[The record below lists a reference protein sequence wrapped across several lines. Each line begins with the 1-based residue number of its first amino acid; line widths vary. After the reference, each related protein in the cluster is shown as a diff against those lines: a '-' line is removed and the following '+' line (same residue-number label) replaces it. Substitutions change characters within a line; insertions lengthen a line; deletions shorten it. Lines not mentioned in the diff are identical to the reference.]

1 MKLFKI
7 FDLTRVYKTKLYN
20 KLRQDR
26 QLVILIL
33 VVVILVIFSIFYKK
47 IENILTAISII
58 FAILSWIDNRKKE
71 IEIIQRNKRLEFLED
86 SYKKIAIGVQRD
98 PECKDNKKFQEG
110 LEEAIATIQL
120 YGTKELIT
128 NLLDSLPDFNKVLY
142 ELRNS
147 LRKEF
152 NLEKIEKQIVPVRS
166 DKERKAIEEYIQKD
180 T

>member
-1 MKLFKI
+1 MKLFKT

-26 QLVILIL
+26 QLLNGVILIL
-33 VVVILVIFSIFYKK
+33 VILVIFSIFGKK

-58 FAILSWIDNRKKE
+58 FAIYSWINNRKKE

-86 SYKKIAIGVQRD
+86 SYKKIAMGVQRD

-128 NLLDSLPDFNKVLY
+128 NLLESMPHFDKVLY

-147 LRKEF
+147 LREEF
-152 NLEKIEKQIVPVRS
+152 NLEKIDAPIKPVRS
-166 DKERKAIEEYIQKD
+166 DKELKAIKEYTQK
-180 T
+180 